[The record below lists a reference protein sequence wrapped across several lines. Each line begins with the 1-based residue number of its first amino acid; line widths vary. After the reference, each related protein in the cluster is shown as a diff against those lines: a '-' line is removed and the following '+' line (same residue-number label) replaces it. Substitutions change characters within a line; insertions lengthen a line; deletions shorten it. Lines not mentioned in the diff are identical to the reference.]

1 MSLPAVPWLHRFL
14 PVLGRRLLVIDPGRR
29 FTKVLVVD
37 AGLTRP
43 RVVHFQTLQ
52 GAAAEPLAAEEVD
65 SQLEA
70 LFAAAGCHERV
81 LVLPQY
87 RAIAQVIDAPA
98 ASPAETQLA
107 LAREARRLSGL
118 EEVALAFDARPLKPF
133 GRYQRP
139 YWLTLCKREELD
151 ALLNRYAILPEGAE
165 PAAEPPV
172 LAEVTTSGQ
181 ALFAAATALGSHAHT
196 AVFVDLR
203 ANNSV
208 LAIVLQGQGV
218 ATTTI
223 PTGSL
228 QFHAALAD
236 AGDRLATP
244 TDRPG
249 GRRDLFRPDA
259 ALELYHAALRQWTGE
274 IRRAL
279 TEWVEDNPEC
289 GLSPTA
295 FPVFLGGVGATQPGL
310 LDFLNTL
317 GPLRFE
323 SWEDRAT
330 AAHPWPM
337 ADYLVPY
344 GAALIALGR
353 APQSASLLPPPE
365 RAPLR
370 QRRTI
375 ATLQSINVLLLAL
388 TLTLLA
394 FGFSQKRDLVD
405 RKKELTARAQTAL
418 QTAVAIDKLYRQVNL
433 DYAEIQPVLERQRQT
448 LETLQ
453 SLAAVRA
460 ARTNEDF
467 WYVLFA
473 DAPSYASGTT
483 GVLVAE
489 SPAGRPDPVT
499 NAPVASPPR
508 EFIVEIC
515 APHEGERLRRI
526 LSDLVAHLKSEV
538 LFQRV
543 DTLPPERSRDRVP
556 PNVAI
561 SNRVFGIAMEIAGN
575 PLPPPAVPP
584 PPPPPASDSRRP
596 PTARPAAQPRA
607 NR

>member
-14 PVLGRRLLVIDPGRR
+14 PVLGRRLLIIDPGRR
-29 FTKVLVVD
+29 LTKVLVVD

-52 GAAAEPLAAEEVD
+52 GAPAEPLAAEEVD

-87 RAIAQVIDAPA
+87 RAIAQVIDAPT

-118 EEVALAFDARPLKPF
+118 EEAALAFDARPLKPF
-133 GRYQRP
+133 GRYQNP
-139 YWLTLCKREELD
+139 YWLTLCKRDELD
-151 ALLNRYAILPEGAE
+151 TLLNRFALLPEGAE
-165 PAAEPPV
+165 PTAEPPL

-181 ALFAAATALGSHAHT
+181 ALFAVATALGSHAAT

-208 LAIVLQGQGV
+208 LAILLHGQGV

-228 QFHAALAD
+228 QFHAALAG
-236 AGDRLATP
+236 AVDRLAPP

-259 ALELYHAALRQWTGE
+259 ALEPYHAALQQWTGE

-279 TEWVEDNPEC
+279 TEWIEDNPEA

-295 FPVFLGGVGATQPGL
+295 LPIFLGGVGATQPGL
-310 LDFLNTL
+310 LDFLNGL
-317 GPLRFE
+317 GPLHFE
-323 SWEDRAT
+323 AWEDRAT

-353 APQSASLLPPPE
+353 APQAASLLPPQE
-365 RAPLR
+365 RAPRR

-375 ATLQSINVLLLAL
+375 ATLQSVNVFLLLFAL
-388 TLTLLA
+388 ALLA
-394 FGFSQKRDLVD
+394 FGFSQKHGLIE
-405 RKKELTARAQTAL
+405 RKRALTSQAQTAL
-418 QTAVAIDKLYRQVNL
+418 QTAVAIDQLYRQVNV
-433 DYAEIQPVLERQRQT
+433 DFAEVHPILERQRQT
-448 LETLQ
+448 FEALH

-460 ARTNEDF
+460 ARTNDDF

-473 DAPSYASGTT
+473 DAASYASGTT
-483 GVLVAE
+483 GVLRAE
-489 SPAGRPDPVT
+489 APTDRPDPAT
-499 NAPVASPPR
+499 NAPSAAPPR
-508 EFIVEIC
+508 EFIVELC
-515 APHEGERLRRI
+515 TPHEGERLRRI
-526 LSDLVAHLKSEV
+526 LSDLVAHLKSEP

-543 DTLPPERSRDRVP
+543 DSLPPERSRDRVP

-561 SNRVFGIAMEIAGN
+561 SNHVFGIAMEIADT
-575 PLPPPAVPP
+575 PLPPPVIA
-584 PPPPPASDSRRP
+584 PPPPATSDGRRP
-596 PTARPAAQPRA
+596 APARSTSEPRA